1 MQLGVGHGA
10 SAASIV
16 DTLGD
21 RFERFERLAFASERR
36 AIAARIG
43 TRATGR
49 ATIGPPD
56 SVG

>member
-10 SAASIV
+10 SAAGVV
-16 DTLGD
+16 DTLGE
-21 RFERFERLAFASERR
+21 RFERFERLAFAGKRR
-36 AIAARIG
+36 TIAARIG
-43 TRATGR
+43 TRAAGR